1 MNTYDVR
8 NMSTK
13 QWVFW
18 ATAIPLTVLIIVTC
32 LVWAGEFGSARAALG
47 KLVTGKKGKVGNAYT
62 VIPDEFGMVGER
74 AAVLR
79 AQTLGP
85 GRFQTERERE
95 RERDPYVLEERVIVP
110 QRVRRSHTLYGGRER
125 VVDYA

>member
-18 ATAIPLTVLIIVTC
+18 ATAIPFTVLIIVIC

-47 KLVTGKKGKVGNAYT
+47 KLVTGKKGKGGKAYT

-95 RERDPYVLEERVIVP
+95 RDPYVLEERIVP

-125 VVDYA
+125 VMDYA